1 MPVLTSFIT
10 TRSGQFLGE
19 VPEVKTGEQTTNF
32 RTESPCLPYF
42 RSRPALREEG
52 SVRSGLPVFLCKTGE
67 FPRVREGLNFD
78 RLPLVCLCGRSCR
91 CPWLLGLDER
101 PPDLLPVAL
110 TPLRY
115 DFSFIEK
122 HHLLGA
128 QVGSLVSELRS
139 CMPRSSA
146 KKKKKKKDKVDTE

>member
-1 MPVLTSFIT
+1 MLVLTSFIT
-10 TRSGQFLGE
+10 TRSGRFLGR

-78 RLPLVCLCGRSCR
+78 RLPPVCLRGRSCR

-101 PPDLLPVAL
+101 PPDLFPVAL
-110 TPLRY
+110 TPLGY

-122 HHLLGA
+122 HHLLVTC
-128 QVGSLVSELRS
+128 QIQEILREK
-139 CMPRSSA
+139 RRRQEH
-146 KKKKKKKDKVDTE
+146 KLLLRVFGKLKHKGH